1 MAYALIN
8 VDRDDEA
15 KIVIQDWNKACMD
28 YHIPNIFTNHLMPQ
42 MVDLAL
48 KVGLM
53 VIQYKLHL
61 RLQLQKDNYEDFCQV
76 AEESDKQS
84 HLWKLKHCTPHIFE
98 KICSMVV
105 GRDLTKF
112 FLMYDNV
119 SAQVKENIIGAL
131 DRTSRASFFDILDGI
146 KTWDNGD
153 NNETIKIPYEKN
165 HILQLC
171 SNYQDFEKGNHRY
184 LGFEEY
190 IRKILNE
197 RTDESMATMF
207 HLEL

>member
-8 VDRDDEA
+8 MDRDDEA
-15 KIVIQDWNKACMD
+15 KIVILDWNKACMD
-28 YHIPNIFTNHLMPQ
+28 YDFPNIFTNHLMPQ

-53 VIQYKLHL
+53 VIQYKQKL
-61 RLQLQKDNYEDFCQV
+61 RLELQKNNYEDFCQV
-76 AEESDKQS
+76 VEQSDKQS

-105 GRDLTKF
+105 GCDLTEF

-119 SAQVKENIIGAL
+119 CAQVPKNIIGAL

-146 KTWDNGD
+146 KIWD
-153 NNETIKIPYEKN
+153 NNETIKIAYEKN

-190 IRKILNE
+190 VRKILNE
-197 RTDESMATMF
+197 RTDENMATMF